1 MALARIK
8 RSTRLVGQAWRVLRS
23 RPSLLLFP
31 IASLISSLGV
41 LGTFA
46 LPIVAS
52 PQVRGWLDHAA
63 RSRAEASDAM
73 ADQSWILWA
82 LLAILYFVLSFV
94 TIFFNAALLGVANRQ
109 LRGEDAGI
117 AAGFGIAISRLPQI
131 LGWTFVSTTV
141 GMLLRWVQERFGL
154 AGRLVGGLG
163 GLLWTVVTYFVLP
176 ALVVE
181 GVGPMTAI
189 TRSSEAIRR
198 TWGESLVVAIGFGAL
213 RLIIFLACMG
223 LFMLA
228 IFSGVLLKDALSPTA
243 AGMVMVGGMIAAVIL
258 GIFGVVLAS
267 TLRTIV
273 QMALYRYAIEG
284 AVAAGFEEEDLRLAF
299 RAKG

>member
-8 RSTRLVGQAWRVLRS
+8 RSTRLVGQAWRVLKS

-31 IASLISSLGV
+31 VVSLASSLGV
-41 LGTFA
+41 IGLFA
-46 LPIVAS
+46 VPIVAS
-52 PQVRGWLDHAA
+52 PQVRGWFDHAA
-63 RSRAEASDAM
+63 RHRAEASDAL
-73 ADQSWILWA
+73 ADQPWLLWA
-82 LLAILYFVLSFV
+82 ALAVLYFVLNFV

-131 LGWTFVSTTV
+131 LGWTLVSTTA
-141 GMLLRWVQERFGL
+141 GMLLRWTQERFGL
-154 AGRLVGGLG
+154 LGRLVAGLG

-176 ALVVE
+176 SLVVE

-189 TRSSEAIRR
+189 TRSTEAIRR

-213 RLIIFLACMG
+213 RVVIFLACMG
-223 LFMLA
+223 LFILA
-228 IFSGVLLKDALSPTA
+228 VFSGVLLRDALSPTA
-243 AGMVMVGGMIAAVIL
+243 AGMVMLGGMIAAVIL

-273 QMALYRYAIEG
+273 QMALYRYAFEG
-284 AVAAGFEEEDLRLAF
+284 AVAEGFDEQDLKLAF
-299 RAKG
+299 RAKE